1 MKAFFL
7 AYAGGLIHMHIF
19 FFLFVENNDKSDEEQ
34 QEESLVENNT
44 SEDVNSYNMD
54 ENDLGKLLLRLPRN
68 KFVSNSTLSQVGFP
82 TSMRYHNQLKDN
94 RCFKLSVWENI
105 FSFYFQWNIDHA
117 LTH

>member
-1 MKAFFL
+1 MKVFFL
-7 AYAGGLIHMHIF
+7 SYAGGLIFIHVF

-94 RCFKLSVWENI
+94 RCFKLS
-105 FSFYFQWNIDHA
+105 A
-117 LTH
+117 

>member
-1 MKAFFL
+1 M
-7 AYAGGLIHMHIF
+7 YAHF

-34 QEESLVENNT
+34 QEESLVENST

-82 TSMRYHNQLKDN
+82 TSVRYHNQLKDN

-105 FSFYFQWNIDHA
+105 YSFYFQ
-117 LTH
+117 

>member
-1 MKAFFL
+1 M
-7 AYAGGLIHMHIF
+7 YAHF

-44 SEDVNSYNMD
+44 SEDVNSYNIQF
-54 ENDLGKLLLRLPRN
+54 LLRLPRN

-105 FSFYFQWNIDHA
+105 YSFYFQ
-117 LTH
+117 

>member
-1 MKAFFL
+1 MKVFFL
-7 AYAGGLIHMHIF
+7 SYAGGLICMHI

-68 KFVSNSTLSQVGFP
+68 KFLSNSTLSQVGFP
-82 TSMRYHNQLKDN
+82 TSMRYHNQLKEN

-105 FSFYFQWNIDHA
+105 YSFYFQWNIDHA